1 MLTLV
6 SGGSASGKSEYA
18 EGLVTAV
25 AGRPRLYIAT
35 MQVYDAEG
43 EARVARHRAM
53 RAEKG
58 FETLECPEDLLHAPI
73 PAGCTALLE
82 CLSNLT
88 ANECFG
94 PVGFEGVT
102 ERILAGIDRLCR
114 LAGEVV
120 IVTNEVFSD
129 GIDYGETTEAYLS
142 VLAALNR
149 AAAARADRVV
159 EVVCDIP
166 VVSKDGMVETSFDQI
181 PI

>member
-18 EGLVTAV
+18 EGLATAV
-25 AGRPRLYIAT
+25 ADRPRLYIAT

-82 CLSNLT
+82 CLSNLA

-94 PVGFEGVT
+94 EKGFPGVT

-159 EVVCDIP
+159 EVVCGIP
-166 VVSKDGMVETSFDQI
+166 VVWKDGKK
-181 PI
+181 

>member
-6 SGGSASGKSEYA
+6 TGGSASGKSAYA
-18 EGLVTAV
+18 ESLITA
-25 AGRPRLYIAT
+25 ASGAPRLYVAT

-58 FETLECPEDLLHAPI
+58 FETLECPEDLLHAPV
-73 PAGCTALLE
+73 PAGCAALLE

-94 PVGFEGVT
+94 PVGFPGVT
-102 ERILAGIDRLCR
+102 ERILAGVER
-114 LAGEVV
+114 LAALAENLV

-129 GIDYGETTEAYLS
+129 GTDYGETTEAYLR
-142 VLAALNR
+142 VLGALNR
-149 AAAARADRVV
+149 AVAARADRVI
-159 EVVCDIP
+159 EVVCGIP
-166 VVSKDGMVETSFDQI
+166 SVWKDVKV
-181 PI
+181 

>member
-18 EGLVTAV
+18 EGLATAV
-25 AGRPRLYIAT
+25 ADRPRLYIAT

-159 EVVCDIP
+159 EVVCGIP
-166 VVSKDGMVETSFDQI
+166 VVWKDGKK
-181 PI
+181 